1 MNLFEV
7 SFIFFSFLSCDACFV
22 PCVVTVFGVFL
33 KVFLGQTQRSGV
45 FVVQVVVSGSVCAC
59 GLKGCALLSRL

>member
-1 MNLFEV
+1 
-7 SFIFFSFLSCDACFV
+7 
-22 PCVVTVFGVFL
+22 L